1 MERPRYRIALEKED
15 FKFSAAHFTLF
26 PDRDAELLH
35 GHNYRVRVEL
45 AGSRLDDLGL
55 LVDLDAAKRKIR
67 ALCAALDSR
76 TLLPESANP
85 QLQVDLRET
94 EVEVRW
100 RDRRYLFPLE
110 DVVFLPMVN
119 VSIELLA
126 EYLWGALADEFR
138 SGGPGASIG
147 AVEEL
152 EVAVEETAGQKCVRW
167 GRVGEL

>member
-26 PDRDAELLH
+26 PDREAELLH

-45 AGSRLDDLGL
+45 AGSRLDAFGL
-55 LVDLDAAKRKIR
+55 LVDLDATKRKIR

-76 TLLPESANP
+76 MLLPETGG
-85 QLQVDLRET
+85 QLKVERQSEG
-94 EVEVRW
+94 VEVRW
-100 RDRRYLFPLE
+100 RERRYLFPAE

-126 EYLWGALADEFR
+126 EYLWSALAVEFLR
-138 SGGPGASIG
+138 PAAEEGPGI
-147 AVEEL
+147 EEL
-152 EVAVEETAGQKCVRW
+152 EVAVEETAGQRCVRW
-167 GRVGEL
+167 GRLG

>member
-45 AGSRLDDLGL
+45 SGSQLDELGL

-67 ALCAALDSR
+67 ALCATLDSR
-76 TLLPESANP
+76 MLLPEP
-85 QLQVDLRET
+85 GGQLQIET
-94 EVEVRW
+94 QADGIEVRW
-100 RDRRYLFPLE
+100 RERRYLFPAK

-126 EYLWGALADEFR
+126 EYLWGELAEELR
-138 SGGPGASIG
+138 GGGAGAAIG

-152 EVAVEETAGQKCVRW
+152 EVAVEETAGQRCVRW
-167 GRVGEL
+167 GRVGSG

>member
-26 PDRDAELLH
+26 PDRDAERLH

-45 AGSRLDDLGL
+45 AGSRLDELGL
-55 LVDLDAAKRKIR
+55 LADLDAAKRKIR

-76 TLLPESANP
+76 MLLPETGG
-85 QLQVDLRET
+85 QLGVERRET

-100 RDRRYLFPLE
+100 RERRYLFPAA
-110 DVVFLPMVN
+110 DVVFLPMAN

-126 EYLWGALADEFR
+126 DYLWQALATEFR
-138 SGGPGASIG
+138 
-147 AVEEL
+147 AVEANRIEEL
-152 EVAVEETAGQKCVRW
+152 EVAVEETAGQRCARW
-167 GRVGEL
+167 GRLD

>member
-1 MERPRYRIALEKED
+1 MERPRYRIALAKED

-26 PDRDAELLH
+26 PDREAELLH

-45 AGSRLDDLGL
+45 AGSRLDDFGL

-76 TLLPESANP
+76 MLLPEASGPLGLAIE
-85 QLQVDLRET
+85 RRGEGI
-94 EVEVRW
+94 EVQW
-100 RDRRYLFPLE
+100 RQRQYRFPAA

-126 EYLWGALADEFR
+126 EHLWNALAAEVG
-138 SGGPGASIG
+138 SQEVG

-152 EVAVEETAGQKCVRW
+152 EVAVEETAGQRCVRW
-167 GRVGEL
+167 GRLGA

>member
-45 AGSRLDDLGL
+45 AGSHLDDLGL

-76 TLLPESANP
+76 MLLPESGS
-85 QLQVDLRET
+85 QLQVET
-94 EVEVRW
+94 QEGGVEVRW
-100 RDRRYLFPLE
+100 RDRRYVFPVE
-110 DVVFLPMVN
+110 DVLILPMVN
-119 VSIELLA
+119 ISIELLA
-126 EYLWGALADEFR
+126 EYLWRALAEEFR
-138 SGGPGASIG
+138 SGGVGAAIG

-152 EVAVEETAGQKCVRW
+152 EVGVEETAGQKCVRW
-167 GRVGEL
+167 GRVG

>member
-35 GHNYRVRVEL
+35 GHNYRVRVEV
-45 AGSRLDDLGL
+45 AGSTLDELGL

-76 TLLPESANP
+76 MLLPEP
-85 QLQVDLRET
+85 GGQLGLERREK

-100 RDRRYLFPLE
+100 RERRYLFPAE

-126 EYLWGALADEFR
+126 EHLWQALAAEFR
-138 SGGPGASIG
+138 AEER
-147 AVEEL
+147 AALEEL
-152 EVAVEETAGQKCVRW
+152 EVAVEETAGQKCIRW
-167 GRVGEL
+167 GRLR